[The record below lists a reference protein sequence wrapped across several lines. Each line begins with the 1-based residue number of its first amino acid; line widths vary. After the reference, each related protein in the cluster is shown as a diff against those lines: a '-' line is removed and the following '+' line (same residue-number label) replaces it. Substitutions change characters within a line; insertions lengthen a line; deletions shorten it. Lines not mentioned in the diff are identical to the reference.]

1 MTVGAIM
8 TSWQYFPKSR
18 ELPELLGSVVD
29 AVRTHE
35 PEIDSEHHDL
45 RSDAVLALLR
55 PDLEGLGFQVEVSKR
70 AGDKIR
76 VPVLFGR
83 DGRLEKY
90 FEADAHH
97 VDAGVVME
105 VEAGRAYVNNQFL
118 KDLFQACVMHDVDE
132 LVIAVRRI
140 YNGGA
145 DFERIVGFFETLYAS
160 DRLKLPLSG
169 VLVIGY

>member
-1 MTVGAIM
+1 M

-18 ELPELLGSVVD
+18 ELPELLASVVD
-29 AVRTHE
+29 LVDNHQA
-35 PEIDSEHHDL
+35 EIDSDHHDL

-55 PDLEGLGFQVEVSKR
+55 PGLEGLGFRVEASKR
-70 AGDKIR
+70 GADKIR

-83 DGRLEKY
+83 EGRLEKY

-160 DRLKLPLSG
+160 DRLSLPLKG